1 MQREREWER
10 RRTSFLTRYVL
21 TQLTRVLRQGKIKE
35 KEGPFVS
42 AFLELGP
49 RLYLTESRRLF

>member
-1 MQREREWER
+1 MQRERVGEKKNKFSHSVCIDSTHSSIKAGE
-10 RRTSFLTRYVL
+10 
-21 TQLTRVLRQGKIKE
+21 KIKE
-35 KEGPFVS
+35 KKGPFVS

>member
-1 MQREREWER
+1 MGEKKNKFSHSVCIDSTHSSIKAGE
-10 RRTSFLTRYVL
+10 
-21 TQLTRVLRQGKIKE
+21 KIKE